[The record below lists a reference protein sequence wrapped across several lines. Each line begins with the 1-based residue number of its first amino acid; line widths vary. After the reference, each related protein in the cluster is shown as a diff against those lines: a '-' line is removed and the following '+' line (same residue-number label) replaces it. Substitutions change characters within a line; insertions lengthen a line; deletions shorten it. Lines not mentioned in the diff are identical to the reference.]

1 LEVHE
6 KDCTTP
12 GKGEISGFSASL
24 DIEKTS
30 RTVYVYKRSTKEV
43 YMPKSDKSQK
53 TKAKAPVKRARV
65 RPRWTSE
72 EITILKRL
80 YRTHSNAEIAKVLG
94 RKVSSVVFKGH
105 RLGLSKGIR
114 RLKEMGRENIRRRW
128 KNSKPAGKP
137 TSRPSAAA
145 APRAP
150 KGRRK
155 AQR

>member
-1 LEVHE
+1 
-6 KDCTTP
+6 
-12 GKGEISGFSASL
+12 
-24 DIEKTS
+24 
-30 RTVYVYKRSTKEV
+30 
-43 YMPKSDKSQK
+43 MPKSEQSQ
-53 TKAKAPVKRARV
+53 KAKAKTPAKRSRV

-128 KNSKPAGKP
+128 KRKGVKRTTN
-137 TSRPSAAA
+137 RPSAAA
-145 APRAP
+145 P
-150 KGRRK
+150 RRK
-155 AQR
+155 ARR